1 MLTALNPSDKVKLK
15 GKFEEISNSY
25 TRIEAERELIRE
37 ILSDIKDD
45 FEIPPKIA
53 RKLAK
58 IFHKR
63 NLQEV
68 VAENE
73 EITEA
78 YDEVFS

>member
-1 MLTALNPSDKVKLK
+1 MLNTLTESQRADLK
-15 GKFEEISNSY
+15 NRFGEISNSY

-37 ILSDIKDD
+37 ILNDIKEN
-45 FEIPPKIA
+45 FEILPKIS

-58 IFHKR
+58 IYHKR

-73 EITEA
+73 ELAETYNEL
-78 YDEVFS
+78 FS